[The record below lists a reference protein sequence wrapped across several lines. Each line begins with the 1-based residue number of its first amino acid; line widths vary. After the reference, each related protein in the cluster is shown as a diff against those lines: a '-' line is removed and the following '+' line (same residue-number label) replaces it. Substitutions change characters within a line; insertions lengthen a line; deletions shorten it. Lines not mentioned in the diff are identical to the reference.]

1 MTVPAD
7 GASPA
12 RTRADGSGVALSLR
26 VQPGAR
32 REGLEGV
39 TIEAD
44 GTPRL
49 RVAIAA
55 PAEGGK
61 ANTRLI
67 ALLAKRWKLPKSAFT
82 LGAGTTVRRKTLL
95 IAGDA
100 ESILARISADPGLKP
115 QKDRT

>member
-1 MTVPAD
+1 VIVPSDRPFPARACAD
-7 GASPA
+7 GN
-12 RTRADGSGVALSLR
+12 GIALSLR

-39 TIEAD
+39 TVEAD

-49 RVAIAA
+49 RIALTVA
-55 PAEGGK
+55 AEGGK
-61 ANTRLI
+61 ANARLI

-82 LGAGTTVRRKTLL
+82 LGAGAQARRKTLL

-100 ESILARISADPGLKP
+100 ASILTRISADPGLKG
-115 QKDRT
+115 T